1 MYSNYGLCC
10 LQLPHTVYQPW
21 PYCSTNT
28 HPHASDILSYSQHSG
43 AQNVQALH
51 VSGESAFSAHSG
63 QTTDPHTTHLS
74 PWTLNFACRSQN
86 RRSSAVI
93 TECYVTPSSTL
104 LVCHG
109 VCVRVSVSRC
119 VCACDVCVVCVCV
132 SWCVCVCVMCVC
144 VWCVCELTQDECA
157 WGNVPTVCGE
167 IAAHAWRTCAG
178 TLCVGMNFS
187 IKNANTSTH
196 SLCSFPLT

>member
-86 RRSSAVI
+86 RRTSAVI

-109 VCVRVSVSRC
+109 VCVC
-119 VCACDVCVVCVCV
+119 VCLCHVVCVRVCVCV
-132 SWCVCVCVMCVC
+132 NVCVCV
-144 VWCVCELTQDECA
+144 
-157 WGNVPTVCGE
+157 
-167 IAAHAWRTCAG
+167 
-178 TLCVGMNFS
+178 
-187 IKNANTSTH
+187 
-196 SLCSFPLT
+196 